1 MHQFLRVLPQTD
13 RLEVPTAQGF
23 ASARKCT
30 KGFSMFFCSSTSMD
44 ELEVS
49 TVEPVDS
56 LPVEDPFRL
65 LALHVL
71 KQAIAD
77 KDRFFFRRENPMLSF
92 WCSLARLSA
101 AGLSE
106 KISKK
111 LSKPHS
117 AKKTVRTFC
126 SRS

>member
-1 MHQFLRVLPQTD
+1 MNKTQ
-13 RLEVPTAQGF
+13 E
-23 ASARKCT
+23 
-30 KGFSMFFCSSTSMD
+30 
-44 ELEVS
+44 
-49 TVEPVDS
+49 
-56 LPVEDPFRL
+56 PFRL

-77 KDRFFFRRENPMLSF
+77 NDRVFFRRENPMLSF

-111 LSKPHS
+111 TFSRL
-117 AKKTVRTFC
+117 KT
-126 SRS
+126 SLH